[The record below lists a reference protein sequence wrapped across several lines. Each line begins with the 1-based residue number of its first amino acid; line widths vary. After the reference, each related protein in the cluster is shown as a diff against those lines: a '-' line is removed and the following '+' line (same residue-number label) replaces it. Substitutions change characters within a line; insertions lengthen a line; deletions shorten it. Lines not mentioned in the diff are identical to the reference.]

1 MTASWGHKGVL
12 IKAGDGNSEML
23 EKPAHSSRA
32 CLEARKEG
40 SCAQTQ
46 NVAAFIT
53 AGLGC

>member
-1 MTASWGHKGVL
+1 MTASWGHKGAL
-12 IKAGDGNSEML
+12 IEAGDGNSEML

-32 CLEARKEG
+32 CPEARKEG